1 MFVKKKKYIVH
12 EYKYSIKL
20 KSHVFYQK
28 FTEVFLMYLFGLL
41 YLILALHLI
50 NAGYY
55 LTWKYS
61 TSWKSSFCFVSIFKM
76 ALNFSIKFWSSDPSF
91 KSNILTPLY
100 LKFGKSTHAKI
111 LFTRYHIKDIKNIE
125 NMLFKNIRKW
135 YEVEFYIRDIFWQIK
150 LVNDFNN
157 LHLLYVTFSKKGFL
171 VCKLNNVLSPILL
184 RVNSLCGG

>member
-1 MFVKKKKYIVH
+1 MKKKKYIVH

-76 ALNFSIKFWSSDPSF
+76 ALNFSIKFRSSDPSF
-91 KSNILTPLY
+91 KSNILTSLY

-111 LFTRYHIKDIKNIE
+111 SFTRYHIKDIKNI
-125 NMLFKNIRKW
+125 
-135 YEVEFYIRDIFWQIK
+135 
-150 LVNDFNN
+150 
-157 LHLLYVTFSKKGFL
+157 
-171 VCKLNNVLSPILL
+171 
-184 RVNSLCGG
+184 